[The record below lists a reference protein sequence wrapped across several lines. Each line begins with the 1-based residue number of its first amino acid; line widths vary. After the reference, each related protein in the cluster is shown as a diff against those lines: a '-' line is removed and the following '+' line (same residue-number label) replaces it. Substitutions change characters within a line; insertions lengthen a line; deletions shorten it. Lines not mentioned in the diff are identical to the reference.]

1 MVDKPYLDRFMKVYA
16 NLPMDERILTVVV
29 IDNEPI
35 SWSMTK
41 LNIEAD
47 SELGRKI
54 AKKLIELNII

>member
-16 NLPMDERILTVVV
+16 NLPMDERTLTVVV

-35 SWSMTK
+35 SWSMAK

-47 SELGRKI
+47 SELGKKI

>member
-1 MVDKPYLDRFMKVYA
+1 MADKPYLDRFMKVYA
-16 NLPMDERILTVVV
+16 NLPMDERKLTVVV

-41 LNIEAD
+41 LHIEGD
-47 SELGRKI
+47 TELGRKI